1 MRWVLCIG
9 ALIAALVS
17 TPAFAQQQIQYRY
30 DVQGRLVR
38 VFRPL
43 FGTSGY
49 ITTYNYDDADN
60 RRQKIV
66 TFGSVATVALQP
78 LGQGSVRL
86 AEAPTETAVD
96 ARLTSATP
104 TPAPVPLANLD
115 GAQLPSTDLR

>member
-9 ALIAALVS
+9 ALIVALVS

-78 LGQGSVRL
+78 LGQGLVRL
-86 AEAPTETAVD
+86 AEAPTEAVVG

-104 TPAPVPLANLD
+104 APASLANLD